1 MFKSFNSRF
10 SECSRHYQK
19 TLVAPFEV
27 ISSTRQSVDGVL
39 SRTSNIKVIDPIES
53 FRGSNA
59 NDLSLENL
67 VAIGADLKPTTARL
81 DELAHV
87 VNAER
92 QIERAENFL
101 DSQTSKS
108 E

>member
-1 MFKSFNSRF
+1 MFNSFNSRF
-10 SECSRHYQK
+10 SERSRHYKK
-19 TLVAPFEV
+19 TLVASFEV
-27 ISSTRQSVDGVL
+27 ISSTRQSVGGVL
-39 SRTSNIKVIDPIES
+39 SRTSSVRVVDPIET
-53 FRGSNA
+53 FKGTNA

-81 DELAHV
+81 DELAHA

-92 QIERAENFL
+92 QIERAENFIA
-101 DSQTSKS
+101 SQTLKS